1 MKVRTNILFTE
12 LILLQLLALT
22 GEVYGMDQA
31 VMAVMNKN
39 VFSLA

>member
-22 GEVYGMDQA
+22 GEVYGMDQV